1 MKHADIDTLLQ
12 RVALRAKPDGDTTA
26 PRWVYRPHPQ
36 VPKTLHN
43 KPVPRATPP
52 GSRTVYFIAGTTY
65 ALCEYCT
72 PLLQG
77 AAGAT
82 DITALDPLTVHTV
95 QSAIDTIHK
104 VTPNNVWTEIRDLGL
119 RETVRQIMERSGL
132 EGFQV
137 VPAVAELFEVSP
149 LVVRRAMGGTEA
161 EGRAKPAE
169 YKHDPRWR
177 ALVGEVQR
185 AKSAAYS
192 RDVVRGSGTVARYGK
207 FDTEDLLIKHHGDRL
222 FPERCP
228 LLGLP
233 LIYDRHSYPKDNR
246 LIAIVRRDMS
256 RPMASDNVVLV
267 SRKAYKL
274 LETRSKPETA
284 EEVAALDAWGVKK
297 AIKPAPTQPGTTDT
311 QTEAIDLT

>member
-1 MKHADIDTLLQ
+1 
-12 RVALRAKPDGDTTA
+12 
-26 PRWVYRPHPQ
+26 
-36 VPKTLHN
+36 
-43 KPVPRATPP
+43 
-52 GSRTVYFIAGTTY
+52 
-65 ALCEYCT
+65 
-72 PLLQG
+72 
-77 AAGAT
+77 
-82 DITALDPLTVHTV
+82 
-95 QSAIDTIHK
+95 
-104 VTPNNVWTEIRDLGL
+104 
-119 RETVRQIMERSGL
+119 
-132 EGFQV
+132 
-137 VPAVAELFEVSP
+137 
-149 LVVRRAMGGTEA
+149 
-161 EGRAKPAE
+161 
-169 YKHDPRWR
+169 
-177 ALVGEVQR
+177 
-185 AKSAAYS
+185 
-192 RDVVRGSGTVARYGK
+192 
-207 FDTEDLLIKHHGDRL
+207 L